1 MPVILQNIKEM
12 IICYDLYVNYS
23 LSYREISE
31 KLGISHMTVKRR
43 LEELKE
49 YDIDKY
55 ERYKGVENGI

>member
-55 ERYKGVENGI
+55 EKYKGVEDGI

>member
-1 MPVILQNIKEM
+1 MTVILQHIKEM
-12 IICYDLYVNYS
+12 LICYDLYMNYS

-49 YDIDKY
+49 YDIEKY
-55 ERYKGVENGI
+55 EKYKGVENGI

>member
-1 MPVILQNIKEM
+1 VTVILQHIKEM
-12 IICYDLYVNYS
+12 LICYDLYMNYS

-49 YDIDKY
+49 YDIEKY
-55 ERYKGVENGI
+55 EKYKGVENGI

>member
-12 IICYDLYVNYS
+12 IICYDLYMNYS

-49 YDIDKY
+49 YDMDKY
-55 ERYKGVENGI
+55 EKYKGVENGI

>member
-12 IICYDLYVNYS
+12 IICYDLYMNYS

-43 LEELKE
+43 LEELKD
-49 YDIDKY
+49 YDIEKY
-55 ERYKGVENGI
+55 ERYKGVDNGI

>member
-12 IICYDLYVNYS
+12 IICYDLYMNYS

-49 YDIDKY
+49 YDIEKY
-55 ERYKGVENGI
+55 EKYKGVENGI

>member
-12 IICYDLYVNYS
+12 IICYDLYMNYS

-43 LEELKE
+43 LEELKD
-49 YDIDKY
+49 YDIEKY
-55 ERYKGVENGI
+55 ERYKGVSDGI